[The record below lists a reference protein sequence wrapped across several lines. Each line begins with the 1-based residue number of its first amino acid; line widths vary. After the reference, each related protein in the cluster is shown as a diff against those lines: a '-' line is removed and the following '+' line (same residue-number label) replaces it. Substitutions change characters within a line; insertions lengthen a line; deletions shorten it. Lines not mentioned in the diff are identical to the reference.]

1 MDLTAVILAGG
12 MGTRLREVV
21 PDLPKALAPVKGRP
35 FLSYLLEQVERAGLL
50 TAVLCIGY
58 EGAEVQKVFGR
69 YFNGLE
75 LFYSQEEQPLGTA
88 GALRAALPLVKT
100 AWWLVM
106 NGDSY
111 CDVDL
116 SQLHVIAMLD
126 KRPSIVLTQVEDT
139 SRYGQVTMDDDD
151 RILRFEEKQQQGSAG
166 WINAGI
172 YLIPAEYIK
181 EIPAGREVSLEKEM
195 FPVWVERGLFGIKSN
210 GAFIDI
216 GIPESYADAKRFFQE
231 LE

>member
-1 MDLTAVILAGG
+1 MAITAVILAGG

-21 PDLPKALAPVKGRP
+21 PDLPKALVPVRGRP
-35 FLSYLLEQVERAGLL
+35 FLSYLLEQVESAGLV

-58 EGAEVQKVFGR
+58 EGREIQKVFGR
-69 YFNGLE
+69 YFEGLE

-111 CDVDL
+111 CHVDL
-116 SQLHVIAMLD
+116 SQFDEIAILEE
-126 KRPSIVLTQVEDT
+126 RPSIILTQVQDT
-139 SRYGQVTMDDDD
+139 SRYGQVVLDDDD
-151 RILRFEEKQQQGSAG
+151 RIVRFEEKRQQGSAG

-172 YLIPAEYIK
+172 YLLPLEYIN

-195 FPVWVERGLFGIKSN
+195 FPLWIQRGLFGIKST

-216 GIPESYADAKRFFQE
+216 GTPDSYTDAKRFFQE
-231 LE
+231 LK

>member
-1 MDLTAVILAGG
+1 MDITAVILAGG
-12 MGTRLREVV
+12 LGTRLRDVV
-21 PDLPKALAPVKGRP
+21 ADLPKVLAPVRGRP
-35 FLSYLLEQVERAGLL
+35 FLAYVLRQIQRAEHHM
-50 TAVLCIGY
+50 AVLCIGY
-58 EGAEVQKVFGR
+58 EGHEVEKVFGR
-69 YFNGLE
+69 YFDELE
-75 LFYSQEEQPLGTA
+75 LFYSREERPLGTA
-88 GALRAALPLVKT
+88 GALRIAIPLVKT
-100 AWWLVM
+100 PWWLVM

-111 CDVDL
+111 CHLDL